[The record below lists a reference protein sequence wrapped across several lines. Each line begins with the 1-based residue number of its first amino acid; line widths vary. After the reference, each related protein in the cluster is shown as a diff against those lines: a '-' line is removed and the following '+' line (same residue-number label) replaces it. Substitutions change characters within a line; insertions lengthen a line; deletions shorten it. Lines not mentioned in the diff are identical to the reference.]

1 MYMFWHKVDEW
12 RWEGERERGWH
23 GVGGEGENGITCVN
37 DVFAIQLPFCIRS
50 STPPHTFQVANKQT

>member
-1 MYMFWHKVDEW
+1 MNGGG
-12 RWEGERERGWH
+12 RERARGWH